1 MPEPTIEQARIEPI
15 PSGRIDRNQV
25 RADWA
30 RDGYSCE
37 LWVDPPERVWS
48 DFVHDADLR
57 LLLLQGSI
65 QVALPDRTVQLTT
78 GDELDV
84 PAHTRFTI
92 RHLSDQS
99 ARWLHGYRQPARTTR
114 AS

>member
-1 MPEPTIEQARIEPI
+1 MQPRTMVHREA
-15 PSGRIDRNQV
+15 V

-30 RDGYSCE
+30 RRGYSCE

-48 DFVHDADLR
+48 DFVHEAD
-57 LLLLQGSI
+57 LLLLLLEGSI
-65 QVALPDRTVQLTT
+65 QVELPDRTVQLQV

-92 RHLSDQS
+92 RHAGDES
-99 ARWLHGYRQPARTTR
+99 ASWLHGYRCNA
-114 AS
+114 